1 MSNCHGLLQMNSLYD
16 LLGIS
21 KTADSRTIKT
31 AFKKKA
37 LHYHPDKNNGNLE
50 MEEIFKKINTAYQIL
65 IDPKSRAN
73 YDLSIATKTI
83 SYPSS
88 APKKKNNP
96 YKYYSR
102 GSHFRAYKTAEVD
115 YKANRKS
122 TLYAFGFVFIIAL
135 LVVSIVSIRDAYNE
149 KIFFEKLEERKSIF
163 YQATA
168 FYANG
173 KLDASLS
180 KLNEL
185 KGYILP
191 YEKEME
197 LFENN
202 VYAELV
208 AQVTQ
213 HYKDNSYQKALAHF
227 NLLEKYTPFN
237 EIKLLD
243 WQAQA
248 YRATLQGAAAIRSLE
263 KILLLGHRTVYTY
276 VELAEI
282 YDQLMKDSET
292 ALIYY
297 EKANAY
303 AQKYYEALYGK
314 AYAILIKSADL
325 PESHYRLYIG
335 LARTYLK
342 TNNPIQALKVN
353 KWNIK
358 IWPKKGE
365 AHLINAKA
373 HLLLKASR
381 PACEEYLI
389 ALEKGIRTENIFCN

>member
-1 MSNCHGLLQMNSLYD
+1 MNSLYD

-21 KTADSRTIKT
+21 KTADSQTIKT

-50 MEEIFKKINTAYQIL
+50 KEEVFKKINTAYQIL
-65 IDPKSRAN
+65 SDPKSRVN
-73 YDLSIATKTI
+73 YDLSIARRAT
-83 SYPSS
+83 SYTSS

-96 YKYYSR
+96 YKYHSR
-102 GSHFRAYKTAEVD
+102 RSHFRVYKAAEID

-122 TLYAFGFVFIIAL
+122 TLYAFGFVFVIAL

-149 KIFFEKLEERKSIF
+149 KMFFKKLEERKSIF
-163 YQATA
+163 YEATA

-173 KLDASLS
+173 KLDATLS

-185 KGYILP
+185 KEYILP

-208 AQVTQ
+208 AQVAQ
-213 HYKDNSYQKALAHF
+213 HHKDNSYQKALAHF
-227 NLLEKYTPFN
+227 YLLEKYTPFN

-243 WQAQA
+243 WQAKA
-248 YRATLQGAAAIRSLE
+248 YRATLQGEAAIRSLE

-276 VELAEI
+276 VEMAEI
-282 YDQLMKDSET
+282 YDQLIKDSET

-297 EKANAY
+297 EKANTY

-314 AYAILIKSADL
+314 AYAILIRSADL
-325 PESHYRLYIG
+325 PESHYRLYNG

-342 TNNPIQALKVN
+342 TNNPIQALKVT

-373 HLLLKASR
+373 HLLLNASHS
-381 PACEEYLI
+381 ACEEYLI